1 MTNPANIPSDPK
13 VWIPALALLIS
24 LISVFLSW
32 RSSRIARR
40 ALAISE
46 SQEKRRQPQLGVYLA
61 NGYRQTGPN
70 GQLFGFLVSVT
81 NPTDINNSIAR
92 TELQITYLVEK
103 DVKTT
108 CRLQHNPAV
117 GERASSNAAVH
128 AATIFSLP
136 IRIDAHQTLSG
147 WFLFALD
154 NHVIGKGSVDSH
166 RLILEDTH
174 GVSIC
179 SDPITV
185 REWMNEEK
193 MERGTTSPS
202 S

>member
-1 MTNPANIPSDPK
+1 MTNPALLGDPK
-13 VWIPALALLIS
+13 VWIPALALLVS

-46 SQEKRRQPQLGVYLA
+46 SQEKRRQPQLGIYLA
-61 NGYRQTGPN
+61 NGYRQHAPN
-70 GQLFGFLVSVT
+70 GQLFCFSVSVT

-92 TELQITYLVEK
+92 AELQINYLLEN

-117 GERASSNAAVH
+117 GEVASRNAVE

-136 IRIDAHQTLSG
+136 MRIDAHQTVSG

-154 NHVIGKGSVDSH
+154 NQVIGKGSVDTH

-174 GVSIC
+174 GVSTS
-179 SDPITV
+179 SDPIPV
-185 REWMNEEK
+185 RQWMNEAE
-193 MERGTTSPS
+193 MERDTTSPS

>member
-1 MTNPANIPSDPK
+1 M
-13 VWIPALALLIS
+13 VWIPVLALLVS

-32 RSSRIARR
+32 RSSRISRR

-46 SQEKRRQPQLGVYLA
+46 SQEKRRQPQLGIYLA
-61 NGYRQTGPN
+61 NGYRRLTPN

-92 TELQITYLVEK
+92 AELQITYLLEK
-103 DVKTT
+103 DVITI
-108 CRLQHNPAV
+108 CRVQHNSAV
-117 GERASSNAAVH
+117 GESASNNTHQV
-128 AATIFSLP
+128 ATILSLP
-136 IRIDAHQTLSG
+136 MRIDAHQTVSG

-154 NHVIGKGSVDSH
+154 NEVIGKGSVDSH

-174 GVSIC
+174 NVST
-179 SDPITV
+179 STDPIPV
-185 REWMNEEK
+185 RQWLNEGK
-193 MERGTTSPS
+193 MERDTTSPS

>member
-1 MTNPANIPSDPK
+1 MTSPANDLGDPK
-13 VWIPALALLIS
+13 VWIPTLALLVS

-32 RSSRIARR
+32 RSGRIARR

-46 SQEKRRQPQLGVYLA
+46 NQEKRRQPQLGIYLA
-61 NGYRQTGPN
+61 NGYRQRTAN

-81 NPTDINNSIAR
+81 NPTDINNSVAR
-92 TELQITYLVEK
+92 AELQITYLLEK

-117 GERASSNAAVH
+117 GESATRNAVQ

-136 IRIDAHQTLSG
+136 MRIDAHQTVSG

-154 NHVIGKGSVDSH
+154 NQVIGKGSVDSH

-174 GVSIC
+174 GVSTS

-185 REWMNEEK
+185 REWMNEGK
-193 MERGTTSPS
+193 MGRDTTSPS